1 MVPLPPLYISPEKH
15 QSLVRLAE
23 GSEPADYLQA
33 AINVG
38 RTLFDYASGPDEL
51 TALCIP
57 AGNGSF
63 DIIELEF
70 AEREDALDDE
80 MRQLHLEQSCVAQ
93 KLPLYEDDLED
104 VYATAERVG
113 CSAMQFVDLSVE
125 YFELIASTQEPAW
138 LTNGHD
144 NLILSNDIF

>member
-1 MVPLPPLYISPEKH
+1 MSGAHPLSSAFFSKIGITVWYHYHPYT
-15 QSLVRLAE
+15 LVRKTT
-23 GSEPADYLQA
+23 S
-33 AINVG
+33 
-38 RTLFDYASGPDEL
+38 
-51 TALCIP
+51 IP
-57 AGNGSF
+57 AGNGTF
-63 DIIELEF
+63 DIFELEF